1 MFYEKRPRAF
11 PARVPLRHRAPGAL
25 ERACSMNDWLGIAAL
40 FVLVLFNGFF
50 VAAEYALVS
59 VRRTRIDQRAE
70 EGNSSAKL
78 VQRVLGNLSL
88 YIAAI
93 QLGVSMASLAIG
105 FVAEPAIEHLA
116 EPLFV
121 RAGLPEA
128 YLKTASFAIAFI
140 LSTTLHIV
148 FGELF
153 PKSAALQRTEEVALS
168 FTRPLMLFT
177 AVFRPV
183 ILALNF
189 FGAVILRL
197 FGLKATAGHPMA
209 HSEEE
214 IRMIV
219 SASSQE
225 GVLAESERELVNNVF
240 DLADTAVRSIM
251 TPRVDM
257 VMVEGAWSL
266 RGVLEL
272 YERHNYSR
280 VPVFSE
286 SPDNVIGVVHTP
298 DVLKHLHEL
307 EHVTAR
313 DIMRPTYY
321 APESMRVSDL
331 LRTMRERKGHMAIV
345 VDEFGGTAG
354 VVTLEDVLEEIV
366 GEIYDETDEEEVQR
380 VVQLPSGE
388 FLLDASLGVDEVE
401 TLLSTSLDAE
411 EEHEFDTLGG
421 FMTQHFGYIPQAG
434 ETFTWEGWTYAVEE
448 ADQRRVVRVRASRA
462 VPLEASPGEGEP
474 REG

>member
-1 MFYEKRPRAF
+1 
-11 PARVPLRHRAPGAL
+11 
-25 ERACSMNDWLGIAAL
+25 MNDWLGIAAL
-40 FVLVLFNGFF
+40 FLLVLFNGFF

-70 EGNSSAKL
+70 EGSSSAKL
-78 VQRVLGNLSL
+78 VQRVLGNLNL

-105 FVAEPAIEHLA
+105 FVAEPAIEHLVR
-116 EPLFV
+116 PLLV
-121 RAGLPEA
+121 GAGMQGESA
-128 YLKTASFAIAFI
+128 ITAVSFTIAFV

-153 PKSAALQRTEEVALS
+153 PKSAALQRTEEVVLS
-168 FTRPLMLFT
+168 FTRPLVLFT

-189 FGAVILRL
+189 FGAVVLRL
-197 FGLKATAGHPMA
+197 FGLKANAEHPIA

-219 SASSQE
+219 TASSQE
-225 GVLAESERELVNNVF
+225 GVLADSERELVNNVF

-307 EHVTAR
+307 DHVTAR

-366 GEIYDETDEEEVQR
+366 GEIYDETDDEEVQR
-380 VVQLPSGE
+380 VVRLSDHE
-388 FLLDASLGVDEVE
+388 YLLDASLDVDEVE
-401 TLLSTSLDAE
+401 TLLVTELDEE

-421 FMTQHFGYIPQAG
+421 FVTQHFGYIPQPG
-434 ETFTWEGWTYAVEE
+434 EVFEWEGWTYAVEE
-448 ADQRRVVRVRASRA
+448 ADQRRVVRVRASK
-462 VPLEASPGEGEP
+462 PLMEEVGLEDEVARDG
-474 REG
+474 